1 MSGRTPS
8 FSLYLSATDCI
19 TIKNTKKTD
28 PMNSK
33 REYASKV

>member
-19 TIKNTKKTD
+19 TIKNTKTD